1 MLIDSLT
8 ALARPHTR
16 QRQNYSVIGAGL
28 LESWAGQNHLTLREA
43 HRQALSQGIFPET
56 LERNFPT
63 LTAQDQ
69 LQLFNA
75 SVLIVGLGGLGGY
88 QAQLLARLGLGR
100 LLVADGDRFAPSNLN
115 RQLLATSASLGE
127 SKGRTT
133 AEFLRQI
140 SPALEIQVLEEYLVK
155 DTYALYLPQVDL
167 ALDALD
173 TIPARLEL
181 LAAARQTG
189 KPVIHGAVLGQDGQV
204 STILPGDPLSFESR
218 HLSQAL
224 ADVESPPVL
233 APIVS
238 LVASL
243 QVQEAVRLLLR
254 KPLAYHGRLAYLDGD
269 TGCLEFF
276 PWLT

>member
-1 MLIDSLT
+1 
-8 ALARPHTR
+8 
-16 QRQNYSVIGAGL
+16 
-28 LESWAGQNHLTLREA
+28 
-43 HRQALSQGIFPET
+43 
-56 LERNFPT
+56 
-63 LTAQDQ
+63 
-69 LQLFNA
+69 
-75 SVLIVGLGGLGGY
+75 LGGLGGY
-88 QAQLLARLGLGR
+88 QSQLLARLGLGR

-127 SKGRTT
+127 SKTRTT
-133 AEFLRQI
+133 AEVLRQI

-189 KPVIHGAVLGQDGQV
+189 KPVVHGAVLGQDGQV